1 MKRKARSVIRAR
13 LSLHAASRF
22 LDEYCVSAYIADNTL
37 YRYVLR
43 LPKTMPLYFVV
54 AYDYCFTHDLTVH
67 FADGS
72 TLRAFLTVEFWF

>member
-1 MKRKARSVIRAR
+1 
-13 LSLHAASRF
+13 
-22 LDEYCVSAYIADNTL
+22 
-37 YRYVLR
+37 
-43 LPKTMPLYFVV
+43 MPLYFVV